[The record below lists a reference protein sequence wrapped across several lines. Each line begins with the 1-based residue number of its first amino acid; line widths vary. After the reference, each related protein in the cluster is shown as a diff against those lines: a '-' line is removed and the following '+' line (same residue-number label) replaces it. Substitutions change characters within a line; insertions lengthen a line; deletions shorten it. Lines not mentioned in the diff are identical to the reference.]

1 MNTAHDGPNLHKAVF
16 LCSLPPITTA
26 IKAGGDGMRV
36 QFDIP
41 ESEAAESVKLFMMK
55 NKRLRVT
62 VECVPNGPPQVEY
75 QELEEPY
82 ADLIPEIEAKPKRV
96 IEIR

>member
-1 MNTAHDGPNLHKAVF
+1 
-16 LCSLPPITTA
+16 
-26 IKAGGDGMRV
+26 MRV

-62 VECVPNGPPQVEY
+62 VECVPNGPTW
-75 QELEEPY
+75 EEPY
-82 ADLIPEIEAKPKRV
+82 ADLIPDTEEIEIEDVSKTTRRRKTTKRA
-96 IEIR
+96 

>member
-1 MNTAHDGPNLHKAVF
+1 MKHTTHDGGDLNKAVF

-41 ESEAAESVKLFMMK
+41 ESEAGESVKLFMMK
-55 NKRLRVT
+55 NKQLKVT
-62 VECVPNGPPQVEY
+62 VECVPYQPPQVEH
-75 QELEEPY
+75 QEFEEPY
-82 ADLIPEIEAKPKRV
+82 ADLISGPE
-96 IEIR
+96 EIGGRLK